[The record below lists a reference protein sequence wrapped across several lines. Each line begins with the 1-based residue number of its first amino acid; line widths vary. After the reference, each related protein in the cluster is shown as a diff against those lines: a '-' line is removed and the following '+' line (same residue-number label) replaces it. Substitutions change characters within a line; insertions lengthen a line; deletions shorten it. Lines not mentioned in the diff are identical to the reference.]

1 MSMAEEINKEQL
13 VQEVLGEVKD
23 ASTGIEDLNTVSS
36 LTGVKSLP
44 AMKGEELVNVP
55 ISLLS
60 KPAEDAAKKAEES
73 AKKAEDSVAGLEE
86 KTQAASDA
94 ADLANDAAGKA
105 EMAATLVENTTGFA
119 LKGAT
124 VRFSAI
130 VDDATVESQSSV
142 QTGGHIMYVRSAGVF
157 AYAVGG
163 KFYNNWNVEGI
174 PSPDMYMNGDRTG
187 ILRDKLYLLGYSV
200 YTATDGTLTL
210 LAHRHDV
217 LTEEAFEAL
226 DDKDETTIYLTY
238 EEE

>member
-1 MSMAEEINKEQL
+1 MAEEINKEEL

-55 ISLLS
+55 IVLLS

-73 AKKAEDSVAGLEE
+73 AKKAEGAVSGLED
-86 KTQAASDA
+86 KTQAAEKAAAAATAAAKKAEDA
-94 ADLANDAAGKA
+94 ADLVGNA
-105 EMAATLVENTTGFA
+105 TGFA

-124 VRFSAI
+124 ARFSAI
-130 VDDATVESQSSV
+130 VDDATVESQTSV
-142 QTGGHIMYVRSAGVF
+142 QTGGFIMYVRSAGVF

-163 KFYNNWNVEGI
+163 RYYNDWNVEGM
-174 PSPDMYMNGDRTG
+174 PGPDMYMNGDRTG
-187 ILRDKLYLLGYSV
+187 ILRDKLYQLGYSV
-200 YTATDGTLTL
+200 YTATDGRLTL
-210 LAHRHDV
+210 LTYCHEI

-226 DDKDETTIYLTY
+226 DNKDSSTIYMTY